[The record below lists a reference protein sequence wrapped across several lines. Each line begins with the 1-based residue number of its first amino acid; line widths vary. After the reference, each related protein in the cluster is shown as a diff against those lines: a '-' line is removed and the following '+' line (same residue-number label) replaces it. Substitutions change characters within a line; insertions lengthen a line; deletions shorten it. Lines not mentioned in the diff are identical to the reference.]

1 MGFSTFSGPLRVGDK
16 DGAVGVVIATRSI
29 DVSPQAV
36 TNTDFV
42 FAMPPR
48 YRLLRAT
55 CYTTVEHLG
64 GSAQLSIGTTP
75 GGGEIV
81 DHHNIKPLGVHELSL
96 VSTFN
101 AVDVTSTTLFLRVY
115 QSSTPSAVGSAT
127 VVFEYIPL
135 ATQ

>member
-1 MGFSTFSGPLRVGDK
+1 MGYSTFSGPLRVGDK

-29 DVSPQAV
+29 DISPQAV
-36 TNTDFV
+36 VDTDFT

-48 YRLLRAT
+48 YHLLRAT
-55 CYTTVEHLG
+55 CYVTVEHGGGSVQLVIGTTLG
-64 GSAQLSIGTTP
+64 GSEVVS
-75 GGGEIV
+75 
-81 DHHNIKPLGVHELSL
+81 HHNIKPLGIHELPL

-101 AVDVTSTTLFLRVY
+101 AVNVTDTTLFLRIY
-115 QSSTPSAVGSAT
+115 QSSTPSATGSAT